1 MNARKRQAKRRNW
14 PDNLYQN
21 SSGYLWFRNPL
32 TGKGAGLGTDL
43 QAAIKKVKRAN
54 LELARIREE
63 QDLLALTSEGAVTLA
78 ERCTAYEA
86 EYAVGKK
93 NTVLAIKS
101 QLNAIRGD
109 IVAKKPLDQIAPKDA
124 AELVKRAVDE
134 RGPTMARTIRSRLS
148 DVFRDA
154 ITHGL
159 VERNP
164 VESILKPKVVVRRM
178 RMTEEM
184 FWKIFEQLEHS
195 WAKNASLLA
204 LVSGQRLGDILAM
217 RFEDVKD
224 GFLWVDQ
231 QKLSGRVKLKIPLS
245 TRLGEHSI
253 ESVVAMCRDGY
264 VSRYLI
270 HHAEGRY
277 SSKHGKP
284 ISRAAL
290 QREFGLA
297 RDKAE
302 IVMPEGTTPTSFHEI
317 RSLSARLHAES
328 NSPGFAQAL
337 LGHSSAAMTEM
348 YRDYRGQQWVE
359 VKASKAG

>member
-1 MNARKRQAKRRNW
+1 MNARKRQANRRNW
-14 PDNLYQN
+14 PANLYQN
-21 SSGYLWFRNPL
+21 STGYLWFKNPI
-32 TGKGAGLGTDL
+32 TGKSAGLGTDV
-43 QAAIKKVKRAN
+43 QAAIRKVKRAN
-54 LELARIREE
+54 LELTRIQEE
-63 QDLLALTSEGAVTLA
+63 KDLLAMTSEGAVTLSD
-78 ERCTAYEA
+78 RCHVYEA

-93 NTVLAIKS
+93 NTVLAMKS

-109 IVAKKPLDQIAPKDA
+109 VAAKIHLDKFTPKDA
-124 AELVKRAVDE
+124 ADLVKRAVDE

-159 VERNP
+159 VDRNP
-164 VESILKPKVVVRRM
+164 VESILKPKVVVKRM

-184 FWKIFEQLEHS
+184 FWKIFEKLEHS
-195 WAKNASLLA
+195 WAKNATLLA
-204 LVSGQRLGDILAM
+204 LVSGQRLGDILSM
-217 RFEDVKD
+217 RFDDVRD

-231 QKLSGRVKLKIPLS
+231 QKLSGRAKLKIPLS

-253 ESVVAMCRDGY
+253 ESIVGLCRDGY

-277 SSKHGKP
+277 STKHGKP

-302 IVMPEGTTPTSFHEI
+302 IAMPEETTPTSFHEI
-317 RSLSARLHAES
+317 RSLSARLHTN
-328 NSPGFAQAL
+328 NSSPEFAQAL

-359 VKASKAG
+359 VKTSKAG